1 MGGGGVLQGY
11 LATVGYYL
19 LVLVTQ
25 IFSSRAWWGFETN
38 SSLGLSKA
46 LPVFVSVSQKVGSGP
61 RVLATLSGSAWRTPW
76 GSLR

>member
-38 SSLGLSKA
+38 SSLGTKQGSSCIRVSFPKSRVGA
-46 LPVFVSVSQKVGSGP
+46 PRACHFVG
-61 RVLATLSGSAWRTPW
+61 
-76 GSLR
+76 